1 MKEVIAV
8 IRMNRMN
15 QTKRALTESG
25 LAAFFAHE
33 AWGRGKGLVNALV
46 AQGAADGYQEAAEV
60 LGSKGKL
67 FAKRVVTVVVP
78 DDKVEGVVKA
88 IMEANRTGAAGDGK
102 IFVAPVADS
111 VRVRTG
117 ESGGLAIE

>member
-1 MKEVIAV
+1 MTSRRLVSFAGQWAAMKP
-8 IRMNRMN
+8 
-15 QTKRALTESG
+15 
-25 LAAFFAHE
+25 
-33 AWGRGKGLVNALV
+33 
-46 AQGAADGYQEAAEV
+46 EV
-60 LGSKGKL
+60 LDKL
-67 FAKRVVTVVVP
+67 DADQSIDVYADMIGAPAAIVVP

-117 ESGGLAIE
+117 ESGGMAIE